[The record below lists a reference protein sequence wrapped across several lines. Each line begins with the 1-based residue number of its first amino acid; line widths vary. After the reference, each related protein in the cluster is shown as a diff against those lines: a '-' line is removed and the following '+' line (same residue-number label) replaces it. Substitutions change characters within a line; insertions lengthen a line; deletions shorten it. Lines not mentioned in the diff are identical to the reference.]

1 MRDHLIDDVS
11 SVVVDIGSFHTR
23 AGKFLHLII
32 IIGYSGEDC
41 PRSVNPSIV
50 GIAD

>member
-23 AGKFLHLII
+23 AGKFRHVII
-32 IIGYSGEDC
+32 YYRVQWRRLPEEREPIDC
-41 PRSVNPSIV
+41 GDR
-50 GIAD
+50 